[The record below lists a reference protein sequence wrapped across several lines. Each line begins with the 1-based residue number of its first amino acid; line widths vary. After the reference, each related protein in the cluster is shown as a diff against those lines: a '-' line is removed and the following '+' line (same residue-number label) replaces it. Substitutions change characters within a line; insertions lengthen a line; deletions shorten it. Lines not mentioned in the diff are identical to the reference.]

1 MFKFK
6 FLFYTSIYFI
16 FLKHTQTEQRERER
30 EREKERERERES
42 VCIDYMVNDIQL
54 ICNVRLMLSM
64 KRKSVIQC
72 WASQNTNIIDSY

>member
-16 FLKHTQTEQRERER
+16 FLKHTQTEQRER
-30 EREKERERERES
+30 ERERERES

>member
-1 MFKFK
+1 
-6 FLFYTSIYFI
+6 
-16 FLKHTQTEQRERER
+16 
-30 EREKERERERES
+30 